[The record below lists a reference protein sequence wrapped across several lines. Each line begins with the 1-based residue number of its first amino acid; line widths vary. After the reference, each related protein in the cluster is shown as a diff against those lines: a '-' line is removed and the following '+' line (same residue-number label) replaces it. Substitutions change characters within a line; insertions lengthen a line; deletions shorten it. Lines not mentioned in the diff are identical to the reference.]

1 MLPAQKLTLETLLA
15 DSVKQV
21 AQALKGDAD
30 AAFVTPAITLERPK
44 AAAHG
49 DVACNVAMQL
59 AKPLASNPRQLAEK
73 IVAAL
78 TANPAAQDLVEAA
91 EIAGPGFINLR
102 LTAAAKQAVITAVL
116 GEGRAFGQS

>member
-1 MLPAQKLTLETLLA
+1 MLPAQKQTLEALLA

-21 AQALKGDAD
+21 AHALKGNE
-30 AAFVTPAITLERPK
+30 AASVAPTITLERPK
-44 AAAHG
+44 VAAHG

-59 AKPLASNPRQLAEK
+59 AKPLGANPRQLAEQ

-78 TANPAAQDLVEAA
+78 TAQPGAQGLVEAA

-102 LTAAAKQAVITAVL
+102 LTAITAAST
-116 GEGRAFGQS
+116 RPC